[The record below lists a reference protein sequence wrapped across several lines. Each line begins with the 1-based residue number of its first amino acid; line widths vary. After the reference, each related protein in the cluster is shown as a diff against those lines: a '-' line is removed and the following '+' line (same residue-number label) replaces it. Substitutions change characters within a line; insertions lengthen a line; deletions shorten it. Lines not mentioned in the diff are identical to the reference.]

1 VTGTTNR
8 PRKEKAR
15 PLQARN
21 TKRSKSWEGEKKI
34 GKPQPI
40 LTTLIGAPSPY
51 RLTRVVHDLR
61 SGAFRRLP
69 HRQRQI
75 VNNSAA
81 TKTLSVDKSARLI
94 FFQPEDTHRP
104 ATNMHRKQSLD
115 YFNQSFGRA
124 RCAPVRQ
131 TNSHLPTRFQR
142 LDYKAFAEREQCVL
156 PIKRRSTQHKKKENS
171 NDSKPILRS
180 LHWPG

>member
-1 VTGTTNR
+1 MRDAQGLTR
-8 PRKEKAR
+8 HKISDRAR
-15 PLQARN
+15 ERAWLQAGGIN
-21 TKRSKSWEGEKKI
+21 YTKATHQNEARFVASH
-34 GKPQPI
+34 
-40 LTTLIGAPSPY
+40 Y
-51 RLTRVVHDLR
+51 RLTRVVRDLR

-75 VNNSAA
+75 VNNSAT

-171 NDSKPILRS
+171 HDSKPILRS